1 MDSAAPCE
9 NNDYWTFSHIKTV
22 PAGSV
27 RMVNV
32 RPSIEAFIIMPP
44 NYWVSRRRRRQLLVG
59 LSRRRLVQ

>member
-32 RPSIEAFIIMPP
+32 PFDSKAAH
-44 NYWVSRRRRRQLLVG
+44 
-59 LSRRRLVQ
+59 LSGE